1 MVSTS
6 PHHHSLRQ
14 LSAGLLLVAGL
25 LASFYALALTGAG
38 NTTAHAQQPVAS
50 DRVKI
55 IAAPPPPPPIY
66 GARELADAELSLLDA
81 ETVLTYWN
89 DQEEKWN
96 SVLAT
101 MDGQPGSEREAAFA
115 RQALSNAL
123 RAQST
128 KIDAGLQR
136 ERAAK
141 RLDAMRAKNAEV
153 QGGGN

>member
-1 MVSTS
+1 MLSQLPNRHSRRRSTT
-6 PHHHSLRQ
+6 
-14 LSAGLLLVAGL
+14 GLLLLAGL
-25 LASFYALALTGAG
+25 IASVYALATTGAG
-38 NTTAHAQQPVAS
+38 NTVAQAQQPNN

-66 GARELADAELSLLDA
+66 GARELADAELSLLDT

-141 RLDAMRAKNAEV
+141 RLDAMRAKNVEV
-153 QGGGN
+153 QGGAN

>member
-1 MVSTS
+1 MLSQLPHRHSRRRSTT
-6 PHHHSLRQ
+6 
-14 LSAGLLLVAGL
+14 GLLLLAGL
-25 LASFYALALTGAG
+25 IASVYALATSGAG
-38 NTTAHAQQPVAS
+38 NTVAQARQPANN

-66 GARELADAELSLLDA
+66 GAREMADAELNLLDT

-141 RLDAMRAKNAEV
+141 RIDAMRAKNVEV
-153 QGGGN
+153 QGGAH

>member
-1 MVSTS
+1 MLSQLPNRHSRRRSTT
-6 PHHHSLRQ
+6 
-14 LSAGLLLVAGL
+14 GLLLLAGL
-25 LASFYALALTGAG
+25 IASVYALATTGAG
-38 NTTAHAQQPVAS
+38 NTVAQAQQPANN

-81 ETVLTYWN
+81 ETVLSYWN

-141 RLDAMRAKNAEV
+141 RIDAMRAKNVEV
-153 QGGGN
+153 QGGVH

>member
-1 MVSTS
+1 MLSQLPNRHSRRRSTT
-6 PHHHSLRQ
+6 
-14 LSAGLLLVAGL
+14 GLLLLAGL
-25 LASFYALALTGAG
+25 IASVYALATTGAG
-38 NTTAHAQQPVAS
+38 NTVAQAQQPANN

-66 GARELADAELSLLDA
+66 GSRELADAELSLLDT

-141 RLDAMRAKNAEV
+141 RLDAMRAKNVEV
-153 QGGGN
+153 QGGAN

>member
-1 MVSTS
+1 MLSQLPNRHSRRRSTT
-6 PHHHSLRQ
+6 
-14 LSAGLLLVAGL
+14 GLLLLAGL
-25 LASFYALALTGAG
+25 IASVYALATTGAG
-38 NTTAHAQQPVAS
+38 NTVAQAQQPANN

-55 IAAPPPPPPIY
+55 ITAPPPPPPIY

-81 ETVLTYWN
+81 ETVLSYWN

-141 RLDAMRAKNAEV
+141 RIDAMRAKNVEV
-153 QGGGN
+153 QGGVH

>member
-1 MVSTS
+1 MLSQL
-6 PHHHSLRQ
+6 PNRHSRRRSITGML
-14 LSAGLLLVAGL
+14 LLAGLF
-25 LASFYALALTGAG
+25 ASVYALATTGAG
-38 NTTAHAQQPVAS
+38 NTVAQAQQPANN

-55 IAAPPPPPPIY
+55 ITAPPPPPPIY

-81 ETVLTYWN
+81 ETVLSYWN

-141 RLDAMRAKNAEV
+141 RIDAMRAKNVEV
-153 QGGGN
+153 QGGVH